1 MNGNRAENGR
11 SHDPEQCLAYTGML
25 LEHFNGHVRY
35 GAAMALGIACA
46 GSGYKEAISVLEPL
60 LQAKDN
66 FVRQG
71 ALIALS
77 FIYIQQTEASCPKV
91 AEFRKTLTKVIT
103 EKGEDSMTKFGAI
116 LAQGIIDAGGRNVTV
131 ALHNRNGHADM
142 GGMVGMFVFLQYWYW
157 HSFVHCLALAFKPTA
172 LIALNRDL
180 AMPKMEFRSNQ
191 KASLFAYPPAL
202 EEKKKEEHEKVE
214 TAVLS
219 ITNKKRAALKKK
231 EAEKKE
237 EKMEVDEEKKDEK
250 EKKEKDE
257 KKEPE
262 AATHTIENPARVVR
276 LQMKTLALTEN
287 SRYKP
292 MKPIQLGGIII
303 VKDRRPE
310 EKEEL
315 VAMVSA
321 GGQTS
326 TDASAPEPQ
335 PHATF
340 EFSLANY

>member
-1 MNGNRAENGR
+1 MERRDGDHEKMKKNLLRQKGVNRG
-11 SHDPEQCLAYTGML
+11 DP
-25 LEHFNGHVRY
+25 R
-35 GAAMALGIACA
+35 
-46 GSGYKEAISVLEPL
+46 
-60 LQAKDN
+60 
-66 FVRQG
+66 
-71 ALIALS
+71 LS
-77 FIYIQQTEASCPKV
+77 QV